1 MALLP
6 LSPRVTM
13 VLDFGGIVFRED
25 VFCAS
30 ARRWTL
36 SARATAVAAIEEAHS
51 SCRAPRM
58 RPPWADRCIAGGRL
72 GPTGRTPATPIG
84 ALRSSCSLPL
94 PRFKWCAGGPSARG
108 TRAFGPISLRALLT
122 AARFARCRCSRCC
135 VRINARAGV
144 ADALAVHVRDWLDD
158 LGGGSRAALGARLAQ
173 KIDVTCLCA
182 SLETLHEDLET
193 DEERFHLRGN
203 AQVLEAAV
211 VRDQLQTEVDPNS
224 ENREFMGRHGRGP
237 ETLYRA
243 QVVSLHSSPLY
254 RCRSLAPR
262 RLRCGIDF
270 VV

>member
-1 MALLP
+1 MKASPGSTFELP
-6 LSPRVTM
+6 
-13 VLDFGGIVFRED
+13 
-25 VFCAS
+25 S
-30 ARRWTL
+30 ATHETTL
-36 SARATAVAAIEEAHS
+36 
-51 SCRAPRM
+51 
-58 RPPWADRCIAGGRL
+58 GRSL
-72 GPTGRTPATPIG
+72 YCGRTP
-84 ALRSSCSLPL
+84 RSDRPDTRDSD
-94 PRFKWCAGGPSARG
+94 RGVAEFMFTSASSFQMVCRG
-108 TRAFGPISLRALLT
+108 TLGAGHTRFRANQSK
-122 AARFARCRCSRCC
+122 FARCRCSRCC